1 MSLPYSQRPR
11 VARRAMRPAHAD
23 DDALYSPA
31 PLPSVPSGGA
41 SEGRL
46 VHSGD
51 DAHTAGSRRQPPGR
65 GIRRDGTDPA
75 LAGEL
80 RWSNRRDRD
89 AARSGQGPWMTD
101 APEMIALYR
110 RCTAQDRAAFAEL
123 FRRYH
128 RRVLGTALFITH
140 REDAAEEIV
149 QLVFIE
155 LFTAFRRFDAGR
167 PFLPWLY
174 RIIHD
179 VSMDY
184 LRRDRRG
191 AHLPLPASEWRLDAL
206 LGADPD
212 PGPAEHAE
220 RAELHE
226 EIWRAL
232 ERLPANHRAVLVL
245 RHYSQLSE
253 AEMAQ
258 ALGCRRGTIKS
269 RLHRAHRA
277 LAAEL
282 DERQRAA
289 ATPWVGEAITGR
301 MRVALA
307 ER

>member
-1 MSLPYSQRPR
+1 
-11 VARRAMRPAHAD
+11 
-23 DDALYSPA
+23 
-31 PLPSVPSGGA
+31 
-41 SEGRL
+41 
-46 VHSGD
+46 
-51 DAHTAGSRRQPPGR
+51 
-65 GIRRDGTDPA
+65 
-75 LAGEL
+75 
-80 RWSNRRDRD
+80 
-89 AARSGQGPWMTD
+89 MTEVSD
-101 APEMIALYR
+101 LIALFQ
-110 RCTAQDRAAFAEL
+110 RCKQQDRTAFAEL

-128 RRVLGTALFITH
+128 RRVLSSALFITH

-149 QLVFIE
+149 QIVFIE
-155 LFTAFRRFDAGR
+155 LFTAFRRFDVER

-191 AHLPLPASEWRLDAL
+191 AHLPLPATEWRLDAL
-206 LGADPD
+206 LGADPS

-220 RAELHE
+220 RAELHD

-245 RHYSQLSE
+245 RHYSQLNE

-258 ALGCRRGTIKS
+258 ALGCRRGTVKS

-277 LAAEL
+277 LAVEL
-282 DERQRAA
+282 GERRPVAV
-289 ATPWVGEAITGR
+289 TTWVGDARIGR
-301 MRVALA
+301 PRIALA

>member
-1 MSLPYSQRPR
+1 
-11 VARRAMRPAHAD
+11 
-23 DDALYSPA
+23 
-31 PLPSVPSGGA
+31 
-41 SEGRL
+41 
-46 VHSGD
+46 
-51 DAHTAGSRRQPPGR
+51 
-65 GIRRDGTDPA
+65 
-75 LAGEL
+75 
-80 RWSNRRDRD
+80 
-89 AARSGQGPWMTD
+89 MTD
-101 APEMIALYR
+101 TPERIALYR
-110 RCTAQDRAAFAEL
+110 RCKAQERTAFAEL
-123 FRRYH
+123 FQEYH
-128 RRVLGTALFITH
+128 RRVFGSALFITH
-140 REDAAEEIV
+140 RADAAEEIV

-155 LFTAFRRFDAGR
+155 LFTAFRRFDTER

-191 AHLPLPASEWRLDAL
+191 AHLPLPTTEWQLEAM

-212 PGPAEHAE
+212 PGPAERAE

-226 EIWRAL
+226 TIWRAL

-258 ALGCRRGTIKS
+258 ALGCRCGTVKS

-277 LAAEL
+277 LAVEL
-282 DERQRAA
+282 GERRSAA
-289 ATPWVGEAITGR
+289 ATVWVGDAVIGR
-301 MRVALA
+301 PRIALA

>member
-1 MSLPYSQRPR
+1 
-11 VARRAMRPAHAD
+11 
-23 DDALYSPA
+23 
-31 PLPSVPSGGA
+31 
-41 SEGRL
+41 
-46 VHSGD
+46 
-51 DAHTAGSRRQPPGR
+51 
-65 GIRRDGTDPA
+65 
-75 LAGEL
+75 
-80 RWSNRRDRD
+80 
-89 AARSGQGPWMTD
+89 MTD
-101 APEMIALYR
+101 VPDLIALYR

-123 FRRYH
+123 FRHYH
-128 RRVLGTALFITH
+128 RRVFGSALFITH

-155 LFTAFRRFDAGR
+155 LFTAFRRFDPER

-191 AHLPLPASEWRLDAL
+191 AHLPLPVSEWRLDAL

-212 PGPAEHAE
+212 PGPAERAE

-245 RHYSQLSE
+245 RHYGQLSE
-253 AEMAQ
+253 AEMAA
-258 ALGCRRGTIKS
+258 ALQCRRGTIKS

-282 DERQRAA
+282 GERQHAA
-289 ATPWVGEAITGR
+289 ASARVGDVATGWL
-301 MRVALA
+301 RVALA
-307 ER
+307 DR

>member
-1 MSLPYSQRPR
+1 
-11 VARRAMRPAHAD
+11 
-23 DDALYSPA
+23 
-31 PLPSVPSGGA
+31 
-41 SEGRL
+41 
-46 VHSGD
+46 
-51 DAHTAGSRRQPPGR
+51 
-65 GIRRDGTDPA
+65 
-75 LAGEL
+75 
-80 RWSNRRDRD
+80 
-89 AARSGQGPWMTD
+89 MTD

-110 RCTAQDRAAFAEL
+110 RCTAQDRMAFAEL
-123 FRRYH
+123 FRHYH
-128 RRVLGTALFITH
+128 RRVFGSALFITH

-155 LFTAFRRFDAGR
+155 LFTAFRRFDPGR

-191 AHLPLPASEWRLDAL
+191 AHLPLPTTEWRLDAL

-226 EIWRAL
+226 TIWRAL
-232 ERLPANHRAVLVL
+232 EQLPADHRAVLVL
-245 RHYSQLSE
+245 RHYSQLNE

-277 LAAEL
+277 LATALGEHRPATGSAWVG
-282 DERQRAA
+282 DAA
-289 ATPWVGEAITGR
+289 AGR
-301 MRVALA
+301 LRVALA

>member
-1 MSLPYSQRPR
+1 MS
-11 VARRAMRPAHAD
+11 
-23 DDALYSPA
+23 
-31 PLPSVPSGGA
+31 
-41 SEGRL
+41 
-46 VHSGD
+46 
-51 DAHTAGSRRQPPGR
+51 
-65 GIRRDGTDPA
+65 
-75 LAGEL
+75 
-80 RWSNRRDRD
+80 
-89 AARSGQGPWMTD
+89 D
-101 APEMIALYR
+101 APDLIALYR

-123 FRRYH
+123 FRRFH
-128 RRVLGTALFITH
+128 RRVFGSALFITH

-155 LFTAFRRFDAGR
+155 LFTAFRRFDPER

-191 AHLPLPASEWRLDAL
+191 AHLPLPSSEWHLDML
-206 LGADPD
+206 LGADPE
-212 PGPAEHAE
+212 PGPAEYAE

-226 EIWRAL
+226 TIWRAL
-232 ERLPANHRAVLVL
+232 ERLPAGHRAILVL

-253 AEMAQ
+253 AEMAE
-258 ALGCRRGTIKS
+258 ALGCRRGTVKS

-282 DERQRAA
+282 GERPQAA
-289 ATPWVGEAITGR
+289 SAWIGDAMIGR
-301 MRVALA
+301 PRIALA

>member
-1 MSLPYSQRPR
+1 M
-11 VARRAMRPAHAD
+11 
-23 DDALYSPA
+23 
-31 PLPSVPSGGA
+31 SVPSA
-41 SEGRL
+41 CTSPREP
-46 VHSGD
+46 SN
-51 DAHTAGSRRQPPGR
+51 
-65 GIRRDGTDPA
+65 GTESPLARELTYQAAVRAVA
-75 LAGEL
+75 LPV
-80 RWSNRRDRD
+80 
-89 AARSGQGPWMTD
+89 GQEPWMTD
-101 APEMIALYR
+101 APDLNALFR

-123 FRRYH
+123 FRHYH
-128 RRVLGTALFITH
+128 RRVFGSALFITH

-155 LFTAFRRFDAGR
+155 LFTAFRRFDPER

-191 AHLPLPASEWRLDAL
+191 THLPLPTTEWRLDAL

-220 RAELHE
+220 RSELHA

-232 ERLPANHRAVLVL
+232 ERLPPDHRAVLVL

>member
-1 MSLPYSQRPR
+1 
-11 VARRAMRPAHAD
+11 
-23 DDALYSPA
+23 
-31 PLPSVPSGGA
+31 
-41 SEGRL
+41 
-46 VHSGD
+46 
-51 DAHTAGSRRQPPGR
+51 
-65 GIRRDGTDPA
+65 
-75 LAGEL
+75 
-80 RWSNRRDRD
+80 
-89 AARSGQGPWMTD
+89 MTD
-101 APEMIALYR
+101 APDLIALYR
-110 RCTAQDRAAFAEL
+110 RCTEQDRAAFAEL

-128 RRVLGTALFITH
+128 RRVFTSALYITH
-140 REDAAEEIV
+140 RDDAAEEIV

-155 LFTAFRRFDAGR
+155 LFTAFRRFDPER

-191 AHLPLPASEWRLDAL
+191 VHLPLPTAEWQLDGL

-220 RAELHE
+220 QMELHE
-226 EIWRAL
+226 TIWRAL
-232 ERLPANHRAVLVL
+232 ERLPASHRAVLVL

-258 ALGCRRGTIKS
+258 ALGCRCGTVKS

-282 DERQRAA
+282 GEHHSAA
-289 ATPWVGEAITGR
+289 PAWVGSAVTGR
-301 MRVALA
+301 LRTALA
-307 ER
+307 EG